1 MGSTVGLVFLI
12 LLVAAVLAWVVGRP
26 RGAANGEDGEEANVD
41 REILEEAEDELRD
54 LDAFA
59 SPDEADDHLPDW
71 GPGAPKT

>member
-12 LLVAAVLAWVVGRP
+12 LLVAAVLAWLVGRP
-26 RGAANGEDGEEANVD
+26 RGAVNGEDGEEANVD
-41 REILEEAEDELRD
+41 RQILEEAEDELRD

-71 GPGAPKT
+71 GPGAPRT